1 MTQSWQLD
9 EAPPLPAI
17 VAQAVAGAP
26 QLLTVD
32 GVAVAVVLS
41 YAEYQ
46 RLTAPLSAF
55 MQRAPTGADEIAMP
69 RDYSPLRADPQLD

>member
-1 MTQSWQLD
+1 MTQSWQLNAD
-9 EAPPLPAI
+9 TPLPAI
-17 VAQAVAGAP
+17 VAQAVAGVP
-26 QLLTVD
+26 QFLTVD

-55 MQRAPTGADEIAMP
+55 MRRAPAGADDIAIT
-69 RDYSPLRADPQLD
+69 RDHSALRADPQLD